1 MRLHV
6 DYIYVIL
13 QELVELMNT
22 LTHSAWIVLEE
33 LACNQV
39 SESREKVAEATSE
52 LNRIIKQKQQLLGLL
67 EEYTQKLLESQ
78 INVHSITESIAYRH
92 FIKQVNELLEVIYK
106 EEKTAEDV
114 LNDREDQLIDALKE
128 QKKAEFL
135 NERQTLILKAS
146 KEKAEQ
152 RQLDELGI
160 SRFNQ
165 NATRGINGT

>member
-1 MRLHV
+1 
-6 DYIYVIL
+6 
-13 QELVELMNT
+13 MNT
-22 LTHSAWIVLEE
+22 LTHSAWTVLEE
-33 LACNQV
+33 LASNKV

-52 LNRIIKQKQQLLGLL
+52 LNRIIKQKLQLLELL
-67 EEYTQKLLESQ
+67 EEYTQKLQESQ
-78 INVHSITESIAYRH
+78 ANVHSITDSTAYRH

-106 EEKTAEDV
+106 EEKTAEEV

-152 RQLDELGI
+152 RQLDEIGI

-165 NATRGINGT
+165 SVTHRINGS

>member
-1 MRLHV
+1 
-6 DYIYVIL
+6 
-13 QELVELMNT
+13 MNT
-22 LTHSAWIVLEE
+22 LTHSAWTVLEE
-33 LACNQV
+33 LAGNKV
-39 SESREKVAEATSE
+39 TESREKVTEATSE
-52 LNRIIKQKQQLLGLL
+52 LNRIIKQKLQLLELL
-67 EEYTQKLLESQ
+67 EEYTQKLQESQ
-78 INVHSITESIAYRH
+78 ANVHSITDSIAYRH

-106 EEKTAEDV
+106 EEKTAEEV

-135 NERQTLILKAS
+135 SERQTSILKAS

-165 NATRGINGT
+165 STTQGINGT